1 MLIGNE
7 VHLTLQS
14 VSEDHKSATVN
25 TAKIENGVSGFIV
38 RHFNSEHS
46 AIIANA
52 VVKNYNEHNKTLT
65 LGLSKYTGLRNNSLP
80 SGAWE
85 PKAGDEAVLAFGY
98 ARALLIA
105 PQESIWYKISSGVK
119 ALEWV
124 HPDTF
129 ATYLSYLGHPTPL
142 KDDISG
148 FCTVVNAGLLYI
160 YAQNALFTLD
170 CQSFAL
176 LQITPAAYD
185 RTGSKLPFYSRV
197 EEIREAWWGEGSSP
211 LETYD
216 PYYMELIVENN
227 PTSKMLYEYIK
238 NNDSNITQLL
248 EEFEIN

>member
-1 MLIGNE
+1 
-7 VHLTLQS
+7 
-14 VSEDHKSATVN
+14 
-25 TAKIENGVSGFIV
+25 
-38 RHFNSEHS
+38 
-46 AIIANA
+46 
-52 VVKNYNEHNKTLT
+52 
-65 LGLSKYTGLRNNSLP
+65 
-80 SGAWE
+80 
-85 PKAGDEAVLAFGY
+85 LAFGY

-148 FCTVVNAGLLYI
+148 FCTAVNAGLLYI

-185 RTGSKLPFYSRV
+185 RTGNKLPFYSRV

-227 PTSKMLYEYIK
+227 PTSEMLYEYIK
-238 NNDSNITQLL
+238 NNDSNVTQLL